1 MVKYYV
7 ALAFLLHDFQGY
19 KLEKK
24 HCLTLMDDG
33 TERHPDKQGIRD
45 GFKQVLPKHHRQIF
59 STCCVVVNVCRGLND
74 CRLKGP
80 RGLALSW
87 RFGDLRSLVVTTTH
101 AMQVVG
107 TRGEG
112 RRLSVLLLLG

>member
-59 STCCVVVNVCRGLND
+59 STCCVVVNVPDMTRRMEFRI
-74 CRLKGP
+74 RL
-80 RGLALSW
+80 
-87 RFGDLRSLVVTTTH
+87 LVCH
-101 AMQVVG
+101 AS
-107 TRGEG
+107 
-112 RRLSVLLLLG
+112 SVLELFLVRYVED